1 MTTDPPKKLSVLYI
15 LEILKRET
23 NEDHPLTHQEILR
36 ILKRDYNMALERK
49 SIARNIQDLTDA
61 GYDIVTDSRGCYLAS
76 RDFEYSEL
84 RLLIDSVLFSKN
96 IPQKQCKTLVK
107 KVAALTDRHFNAHVR
122 HITTMP
128 TADTNNRQIFY
139 TIEVL
144 DEAISQGKKVSFW
157 YSEYH
162 TDKKLHHKRE
172 SRYVV
177 NPYQIA
183 ATGGRYYLICCTEG
197 HDNVAHYRI
206 DHIDDIE
213 LLEKKAR
220 PMKEI
225 KELENGLDLPKH
237 MAEHIYMFSGKST
250 RVIFRAKLSAVDQII
265 DWFGGDVLF
274 ENETEST
281 VDVSVR
287 VNENA
292 MFCWLLQYGMSC
304 EVLYPPTLRERVRNA
319 VNDMA
324 KKYAKDPRP

>member
-1 MTTDPPKKLSVLYI
+1 MTTDPPKKLSILYI
-15 LEILKRET
+15 LEILKQES
-23 NEDHPLTHQEILR
+23 NEDHPLSHQEILHL
-36 ILKRDYNMALERK
+36 LKRDYNMELERK
-49 SIARNIQDLTDA
+49 SVGRNIQDLIDA
-61 GYDIVTDSRGCYLAS
+61 GYDIVTDKGCYLAS

-96 IPQKQCKTLVK
+96 IPQKQCKDLVK
-107 KVAALTDRHFNAHVR
+107 KVAGLTDRHFNAHVR

-139 TIEVL
+139 SIEVL

-157 YSEYH
+157 YNEYH

-172 SRYVV
+172 NRYTVS
-177 NPYQIA
+177 PYQIA
-183 ATGGRYYLICCTEG
+183 ATNGRYYLICCTDRY
-197 HDNVAHYRI
+197 DNVAHYRI
-206 DHIDDIE
+206 DHIDGIE
-213 LLEKKAR
+213 LLEEKAK
-220 PMKEI
+220 PMSEV

-237 MAEHIYMFSGKST
+237 MAEHIYMFSGKSA
-250 RVIFRAKLSAVDQII
+250 RVLFRAQRYAVDQII
-265 DWFGGDVLF
+265 DWFGSDVRF
-274 ENETEST
+274 ENETDTT

-304 EVLYPPTLRERVRNA
+304 EVLSPPALRERVKNA

-324 KKYAKDPRP
+324 KKYAEDPSL

>member
-1 MTTDPPKKLSVLYI
+1 MIDPPKKLSILYI

-23 NEDHPLTHQEILR
+23 NEDHPLSHQEILQ
-36 ILKRDYNMALERK
+36 ILKRDYHMELERK
-49 SIARNIQDLTDA
+49 SVARNIQDLIDA
-61 GYDIVTDSRGCYLAS
+61 GYDIVSEKGCYLSS

-107 KVAALTDRHFNAHVR
+107 KVADLTDRHFNAHVR
-122 HITTMP
+122 HIATMP
-128 TADTNNRQIFY
+128 TADTDNRQIFY
-139 TIEVL
+139 SIEVL
-144 DEAISQGKKVSFW
+144 DEAISMGKKVSFW

-177 NPYQIA
+177 SPYQIA
-183 ATGGRYYLICCTEG
+183 ATGGRYYLICCTD
-197 HDNVAHYRI
+197 HYDNVAHYRI
-206 DHIDDIE
+206 DHIDGIE
-213 LLEKKAR
+213 LLDEKAK
-220 PMKEI
+220 PMGDVKG
-225 KELENGLDLPKH
+225 LENGLDLPKH

-250 RVIFRAKLSAVDQII
+250 RVLFRAKLSAVDQII
-265 DWFGGDVLF
+265 DWFGRDIIF
-274 ENETEST
+274 ENETDST

-304 EVLYPPTLRERVRNA
+304 EVLSPLSLRERIRDA

-324 KKYAKDPRP
+324 EKYAKDPDF